1 MILETVRNREVS
13 VPKGSTAFWTDLLS
27 NFWKISRLL
36 GKIKNTVSLRFISL
50 SFPRKKII
58 LWRTCPY
65 WQWIVCTMKKGNDR
79 YLWSTG
85 KNYNYFPKGKF
96 KSFNSFFTKSALF
109 FQYVWFLLPICLP
122 CVVCGT
128 YLTGSNAVPR
138 DTSRGRHSGRVA
150 WLVYLACLR
159 SHVLCAYCNFESKQA
174 ISITLFG
181 RHPNRVIE

>member
-1 MILETVRNREVS
+1 MS

-96 KSFNSFFTKSALF
+96 KSFNSFFHKVCLVFSIRLISIAHLFALR
-109 FQYVWFLLPICLP
+109 CLWDVFNRIK
-122 CVVCGT
+122 CCAAWHIARQT
-128 YLTGSNAVPR
+128 FW
-138 DTSRGRHSGRVA
+138 SRR
-150 WLVYLACLR
+150 LACL
-159 SHVLCAYCNFESKQA
+159 LG
-174 ISITLFG
+174 LFTFARIG
-181 RHPNRVIE
+181 CLLQLWIKTSDLDYLIWATPK